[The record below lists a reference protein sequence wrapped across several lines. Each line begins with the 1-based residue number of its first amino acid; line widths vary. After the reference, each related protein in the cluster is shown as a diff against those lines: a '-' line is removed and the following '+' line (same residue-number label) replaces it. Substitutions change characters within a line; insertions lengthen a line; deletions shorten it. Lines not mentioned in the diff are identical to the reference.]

1 MFWLPV
7 KGLAQWRHTSFPVL
21 SFLPLLSPL
30 CFSQN
35 ALTAWCSRSCGA
47 LAENLRPRTQI
58 YLSGRVSI
66 AAVWAG
72 VLDPKER
79 AQVEAQ
85 LCHLE

>member
-1 MFWLPV
+1 MFWLLV

-21 SFLPLLSPL
+21 SFLPLPSPL

-35 ALTAWCSRSCGA
+35 ALTARRSSCGA

-79 AQVEAQ
+79 ARVEAQ